1 MGKPLLQILVLVAA
15 LLPLTGF
22 PQDNQH
28 NQKEKGMVKVTM
40 DTTQGIIRLELDPD
54 KAPLSVA
61 NFVAYAKSGF
71 YDNTIFHRVI
81 PGFMIQGG
89 GYDSDTKLK
98 KTRPPI
104 RNEADNGLQNLKGT
118 IAMARTSDPDS
129 ATSQFFINVADNHFL
144 DHKSP
149 TPQGWGYAVFGKV
162 TAGMDT
168 VEKIEQV
175 RTGFNFGMKDIP
187 LQEVVIRKVTVEE

>member
-1 MGKPLLQILVLVAA
+1 MGKLSLHVLVLIAA
-15 LLPLTGF
+15 LLPLSGF
-22 PQDNQH
+22 PQDIPH

-40 DTTQGIIRLELDPD
+40 ETSMGDIRLELDPG
-54 KAPLSVA
+54 KAPLTVA
-61 NFVAYAKSGF
+61 NFVEYAKSGF

-81 PGFMIQGG
+81 AGFMIQGG
-89 GYDSDTKLK
+89 GYDLDTKLK
-98 KTRPPI
+98 KTRSPI

-144 DHKSP
+144 DYKSA

-162 TAGMDT
+162 TDGMDT
-168 VEKIEQV
+168 VEKIEQA
-175 RTGFNFGMKDIP
+175 RTGFSFGMRDIP
-187 LQEVVIRKVTVEE
+187 LEQVVIRKVTVEE

>member
-1 MGKPLLQILVLVAA
+1 MKPSLYALLLVAA
-15 LLPLTGF
+15 LLPLAGF
-22 PQDNQH
+22 PQDNPH
-28 NQKEKGMVKVTM
+28 PQKEHGMIKVTM
-40 DTTQGIIRLELDPD
+40 ETNQGVIKLELDAD
-54 KAPLSVA
+54 KAPLTVA
-61 NFVAYAKSGF
+61 NFVDYAKAGF

-81 PGFMIQGG
+81 AGFMIQGG
-89 GYDSDTKLK
+89 GYDTDMKQK

-162 TAGMDT
+162 TDGMDT
-168 VEKIEQV
+168 VEKIERT
-175 RTGFNFGMKDIP
+175 RTGFNFGMKDVP
-187 LQEVVIRKVTVEE
+187 LQEIVIRKVTVEE